1 MAKEEKITFRI
12 DKEKNFSE
20 WFSEILK
27 RAEIAD
33 LRYKVKGFIVFRPW
47 AVLVIEKMY
56 DEFEKELQ
64 AKGHLPCY
72 FPALIPQKNFEL
84 EAQHI
89 KGFAPAVFWV
99 TEHGNEK
106 FEEKLAMRPT
116 SETAFYQLYSLWIRS
131 WKDLPLKL
139 YQRANVWRYETKA
152 TRPFMRSREFYWIEA
167 HDAFASKQE
176 AERQV
181 RDDMLTT
188 EKVMHRLF
196 GIPFLFF
203 QRPEWD
209 KFAGALYTY
218 GSDSLM
224 PDGRVIQQ
232 PSTHLLG
239 QGFAKVFNINF
250 KDKKGK
256 KQHVWQTCYGPAMS
270 RIFASLIAVHGD
282 SSGLVLPFCLAPV
295 QVVIVPIFSK
305 KDRARVTKKTKEIT
319 QKLELEGIK
328 TKIDNSTAT
337 PGEKFYFWEMKGVPL
352 RLEIGSKEIKTK
364 QLTLFTRDNKKKELV
379 KEKNLLALIEKEGK
393 ALDERLR
400 KKADAAFKKSI
411 INGNTI
417 DNVKE
422 VLKQG
427 KIARVNFCSISKAGE
442 KCAEIVEKRL
452 LATVRG
458 IRADRKEKPTGNCV
472 ICGKKANC
480 VAYIAKSY

>member
-1 MAKEEKITFRI
+1 MAKEERITFNI

-33 LRYKVKGFIVFRPW
+33 LRYKVKGFVVFRPW
-47 AVLVIEKMY
+47 SVLIMEKMY
-56 DEFEKELQ
+56 DEFERELQ

-84 EAQHI
+84 EAEHI

-99 TEHGNEK
+99 TEHGDEK
-106 FEEKLAMRPT
+106 FEEKLALRPT

-167 HDAFASKQE
+167 HDAFSTRQE

-181 RDDMLTT
+181 KDDMLIT
-188 EKVMHRLF
+188 EKIMHKLF

-209 KFAGALYTY
+209 KFAGAVYTY

-232 PSTHLLG
+232 PSTHFLG
-239 QGFAKVFNINF
+239 QGFASVFKISF
-250 KDKKGK
+250 KDKNGK
-256 KQHVWQTCYGPAMS
+256 EQHVWQTCYGPAVS

-282 SSGLVLPFCLAPV
+282 NSGLILPFCLAPI
-295 QVVIVPIFSK
+295 QVIIIPIFSK
-305 KDRARVTKKTKEIT
+305 KDKAKIMRKAEEISK
-319 QKLELEGIK
+319 KLEYGGIK
-328 TKIDNSTAT
+328 AKVDNSAAT
-337 PGEKFYFWEMKGVPL
+337 PGEKFYFWEMKGIPL

-364 QLTLFTRDNKKKELV
+364 QLTLFIRDNKKRKLI
-379 KEKNLLALIEKEGK
+379 KEKDLSSLKKEGE
-393 ALDERLR
+393 AFDERLK
-400 KKADAAFKKSI
+400 KKADYAFKKSI
-411 INGNTI
+411 VNANSIADI
-417 DNVKE
+417 KKALE
-422 VLKQG
+422 KG
-427 KIARVNFCSISKAGE
+427 KIVRVNFCSILKEGE
-442 KCAEIVEKRL
+442 KCAEVVEKQL

-458 IRADRKEKPTGNCV
+458 IRADKKEKPQGKCV